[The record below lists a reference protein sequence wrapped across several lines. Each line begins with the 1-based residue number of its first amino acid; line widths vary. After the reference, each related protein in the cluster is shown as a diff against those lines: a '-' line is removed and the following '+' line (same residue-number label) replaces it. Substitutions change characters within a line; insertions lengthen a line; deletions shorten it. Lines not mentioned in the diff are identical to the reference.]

1 MMEDNNM
8 KDEQSLM
15 KKTKEELVEI
25 ILRKNDV
32 EKRLRGQLNALAKE
46 NAELGEQLSIM
57 TKSTQTESCQGN
69 EKQKHTNF
77 LGFFMRLFGK

>member
-1 MMEDNNM
+1 M

-25 ILRKNDV
+25 ILRKDDV
-32 EKRLRGQLNALAKE
+32 EKRLRGQLNALTKE

-69 EKQKHTNF
+69 EKQILAF
-77 LGFFMRLFGK
+77 S